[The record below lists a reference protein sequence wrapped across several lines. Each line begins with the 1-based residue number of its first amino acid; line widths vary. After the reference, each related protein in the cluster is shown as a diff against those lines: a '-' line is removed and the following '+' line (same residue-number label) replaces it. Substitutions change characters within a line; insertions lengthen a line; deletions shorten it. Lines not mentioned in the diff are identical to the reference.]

1 MEINKIRDNDKLTIA
16 IAGEIEAGNSDELEQ
31 SVLDSLDGV
40 NELILDLKDVEYIA
54 SAGLRVILQAKK
66 AMGKGKVF
74 KIVNAQEDVME
85 IFEMVGFLDI
95 IDFG

>member
-66 AMGKGKVF
+66 AMGKGKGF